1 MPSLWTPGGEV
12 PVGREREQPGD
23 TAPPPTAEPRGDGAP
38 EPDEAQVAAE
48 LERYLLEARAEQVV
62 LQHAAGLYE
71 LAALHLSQPQPR
83 LADARLAIDALRG
96 LVESVG
102 DRLGEGGR
110 QLRDL
115 LPQLQM
121 AFVQIADRSRP
132 APDTGSDGTAG

>member
-1 MPSLWTPGGEV
+1 MSSLWTPGGEV
-12 PVGREREQPGD
+12 PVGREREQPGPTPED
-23 TAPPPTAEPRGDGAP
+23 APPAP
-38 EPDEAQVAAE
+38 DDARMAAE
-48 LERYLLEARAEQVV
+48 LERYLLEAPADQVV

-71 LAALHLSQPQPR
+71 LAALHLSQPEPR

-96 LVESVG
+96 LVEGVG
-102 DRLGEGGR
+102 DRLGDGGR

-132 APDTGSDGTAG
+132 ASDTGSDGTAG